1 MVYIYTWVSGKSA
14 EATKQK
20 VSCVNCGR
28 EYEWKKGNDTECA
41 TQVSQD
47 DDDANDDDDDDVS
60 WLGQSRLPG
69 AKSVY
74 VVGLKRSN
82 CRGKPL

>member
-1 MVYIYTWVSGKSA
+1 MSGKSA

-28 EYEWKKGNDTECA
+28 ENESKKEGND

-47 DDDANDDDDDDVS
+47 DDDANDVYDDDDDVT
-60 WLGQSRLPG
+60 
-69 AKSVY
+69 
-74 VVGLKRSN
+74 
-82 CRGKPL
+82 